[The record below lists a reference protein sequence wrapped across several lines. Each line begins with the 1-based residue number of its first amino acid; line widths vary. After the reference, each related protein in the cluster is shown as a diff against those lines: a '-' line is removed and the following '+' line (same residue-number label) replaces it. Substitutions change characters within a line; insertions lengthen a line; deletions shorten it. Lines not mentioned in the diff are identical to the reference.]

1 MSEDRIGQRMDGG
14 VEHDV
19 AGEVDRARRRLAA
32 LLFGSPWA
40 ASLARAAAAPPSAPA
55 ASSAAR
61 TAPADEVP
69 QRSAASSAGENL
81 AAGRWAHAFAA
92 YGEPKYG
99 PGFHH
104 FEYVDPDAPKGGTI
118 RLRFPDRRSSFDKYN
133 PWTTRGNAPAG
144 ILIWMVETLCHLAQ
158 DEPATMY
165 GLLAE
170 SVNVAPDF
178 ASVTFRLNPK
188 ARFSNGDAVTAAD
201 VVHSHAM
208 LAGKRASPAYQNQVI
223 GIARVSALDERT
235 VRFEFKEPGRDQV
248 LIAGTMPVFSRKW
261 GGGKPFDEVTTEF
274 PITSGAYV
282 IDKAEMPRR
291 IEYRLNPSY
300 WARDL
305 PVRRGH
311 FNFERI
317 VYRAYQDHAVAREA
331 FKAGE
336 FDLMKEYGGRS
347 WVRLHAGPKWDDGR
361 IVKRPLLTSFGQGLQ
376 SYHLNLRR
384 PIFSDIRVRE
394 ALDWS
399 FDFDTG
405 NRTGVYKRSE
415 SVFSNSEFAAVG
427 APSAGEL
434 KLLEP
439 FRAELPARVFGPA
452 YRAPTTG
459 RDPRQLRA
467 NLLRARSLLE
477 AAGWRLDDAGTLRN
491 AKGEAFV
498 VEYLTPREGG
508 LEDWQHNLKKLGIE
522 LKERIVDFALYRRR
536 LERFDFD
543 MVTIVEGDFTLP
555 AAADLKGGYG
565 SKAADEEGSSNFRG
579 IKSRAVDAMLEAIA
593 AANTVAELRD
603 AARALDRVVM
613 WGHFQV
619 PDLYTNAENVSW
631 WNRFGIPKVQAKY
644 FSADFL
650 ISGFVEFGPW
660 PLWCWWDAK
669 LAPGKGAAP
678 VSASAPRP

>member
-1 MSEDRIGQRMDGG
+1 MSAERRAVAADVDGG
-14 VEHDV
+14 EQGLD
-19 AGEVDRARRRLAA
+19 GARRRLAA
-32 LLFGSPWA
+32 LLLGAPWA
-40 ASLARAAAAPPSAPA
+40 PSLAWAARGAPPAAGGPA
-55 ASSAAR
+55 KAGA
-61 TAPADEVP
+61 ADEVP
-69 QRSAASSAGENL
+69 PGGATAAN
-81 AAGRWAHAFAA
+81 AATPVHATTGRWAHAFAA
-92 YGEPKYG
+92 YGEPKY
-99 PGFHH
+99 PADFHH
-104 FEYVDPDAPKGGTI
+104 FEYVNPEAPKGGTI

-170 SVNVAPDF
+170 SLNVAPDF
-178 ASVTFRLNPK
+178 RAVTFRLNPR
-188 ARFSNGDAVTAAD
+188 ARFWNGDAVTAAD

-223 GIARVSALDERT
+223 GIARVTALDERT

-248 LIAGTMPVFSRKW
+248 LIAGTMPVFSRQW

-291 IEYRLNPSY
+291 IEYRLNPQY

-311 FNFERI
+311 FNFERV

-361 IVKRPLLTSFGQGLQ
+361 IVKRSLETSFGQGLQ
-376 SYHLNLRR
+376 AYHLNLRR
-384 PIFSDIRVRE
+384 PLFGDIRVRE

-399 FDFDTG
+399 FDYDTG
-405 NRTGVYKRSE
+405 NRTGIYRRAE

-427 APSAGEL
+427 SPAAGEL

-439 FRAELPARVFGPA
+439 FRTELPARVFGPA

-459 RDPRQLRA
+459 RDPRRLRA
-467 NLLRARSLLE
+467 NLLRARALLE
-477 AAGWRLDDAGTLRN
+477 AAGWKLDDAGTLRN
-491 AKGEAFV
+491 ARGEAFV

-522 LKERIVDFALYRRR
+522 LKERVVDFALYRRR

-555 AAADLKGGYG
+555 SAAELKGSYG
-565 SKAADEEGSSNFRG
+565 SQAADEEGSSNYRG

-593 AANTVAELRD
+593 AANTLTELRD
-603 AARALDRVVM
+603 AARALDRLVM

-631 WNRFGIPKVQAKY
+631 WNRFGIPPVQAKY

-669 LAPGKGAAP
+669 RAAAKVPASAP
-678 VSASAPRP
+678 ASAPRA